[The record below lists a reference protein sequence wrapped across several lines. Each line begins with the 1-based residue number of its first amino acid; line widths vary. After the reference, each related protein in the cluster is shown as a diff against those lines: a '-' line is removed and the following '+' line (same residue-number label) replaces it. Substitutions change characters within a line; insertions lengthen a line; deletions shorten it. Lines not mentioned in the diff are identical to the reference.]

1 MKPSLLLLLLI
12 LSVGLSAQTYYLGAD
27 LSYLNEMEDCNA
39 IYYENQEAKDPYQI
53 FWDHNMKIVRFRL
66 WHTPTWTGYSTR
78 EDVKKSLQRAKEVGF
93 AILLDFHNSDTWADP
108 SHQLRPAAWAA
119 ITELQVLGDSLH
131 HYIFNTLDYFGS
143 MGLLPDMVQIGN
155 ETNGN
160 ILLNAGEPLF
170 PLTWTRNVQLFNR
183 GISAVADI
191 NLTYGTNIKTVI
203 HIAQP
208 ENGLWWFDQAHD
220 YGLTGFDIIG
230 LSYYPGWSGL
240 DIHRAANAIKELHL
254 TYNKDVLVVE
264 TGYPWT
270 LQWAD
275 NYNNLLNSSNL
286 FSCFSDAPT
295 PELQRDFLTEFSW
308 LVKESGGLGV
318 IYWEPCW
325 VSTGCSTPWGTGSS
339 WENATFFDFDY
350 NLHEGIGFMDY
361 DYTVKPPALDSM
373 PVVFRVDM
381 TGQDTTNG
389 VFVTGDF
396 TGIEWKFKRMHHTGQ
411 MIFQYSCNLPG
422 RSEGAFI
429 FQNKA
434 DWNTSSRETV
444 PAACALYWDTHR
456 KFVVKDEPVEF
467 GFVWGSCQ
475 QLSGLPVHEINT
487 PNPTIFPNPASS
499 SVTVKSVH
507 KMTSV
512 GITDLCGSLV
522 FSKTIKNQ
530 NETCLDISNLSSG
543 IFLLK
548 ITCENQTFTIQK
560 IVIQ

>member
-1 MKPSLLLLLLI
+1 
-12 LSVGLSAQTYYLGAD
+12 
-27 LSYLNEMEDCNA
+27 
-39 IYYENQEAKDPYQI
+39 
-53 FWDHNMKIVRFRL
+53 
-66 WHTPTWTGYSTR
+66 
-78 EDVKKSLQRAKEVGF
+78 
-93 AILLDFHNSDTWADP
+93 
-108 SHQLRPAAWAA
+108 
-119 ITELQVLGDSLH
+119 
-131 HYIFNTLDYFGS
+131 
-143 MGLLPDMVQIGN
+143 
-155 ETNGN
+155 
-160 ILLNAGEPLF
+160 
-170 PLTWTRNVQLFNR
+170 
-183 GISAVADI
+183 
-191 NLTYGTNIKTVI
+191 
-203 HIAQP
+203 
-208 ENGLWWFDQAHD
+208 
-220 YGLTGFDIIG
+220 
-230 LSYYPGWSGL
+230 
-240 DIHRAANAIKELHL
+240 
-254 TYNKDVLVVE
+254 
-264 TGYPWT
+264 
-270 LQWAD
+270 
-275 NYNNLLNSSNL
+275 
-286 FSCFSDAPT
+286 
-295 PELQRDFLTEFSW
+295 
-308 LVKESGGLGV
+308 
-318 IYWEPCW
+318 
-325 VSTGCSTPWGTGSS
+325 
-339 WENATFFDFDY
+339 
-350 NLHEGIGFMDY
+350 MDY

-434 DWNTSSRETV
+434 DWSTSSRETV